1 VAPRDIAVLYRAN
14 FQSRVL
20 EESFLSLNIPYRVLG
35 VKFFERKEVR
45 DVISYIKAALNQES
59 FYDVKRII
67 NVPPRGI
74 GKVTYTKILAGN
86 IEGLTPA
93 MKARVAEFK
102 KLLEAI
108 KKEALSEKTSSLIK
122 FIMRETG
129 MEKSLKD
136 GTEENTE
143 RLENLKELVTLATK
157 YDILTPQEGI
167 EKLLSDVALA
177 TDQDSLERNEN
188 AVKLMTVHAAKGLEF
203 RYVFIAGLEQD
214 LFPHRGMG
222 REEGASEREE
232 EERRLFYV
240 ALTRAKEKLFLSY
253 TAVRTIFGAK
263 QVNTP
268 SEFLSDIDDEFV
280 EQEEGSGGGEALY
293 TIRFD

>member
-1 VAPRDIAVLYRAN
+1 
-14 FQSRVL
+14 
-20 EESFLSLNIPYRVLG
+20 
-35 VKFFERKEVR
+35 
-45 DVISYIKAALNQES
+45 
-59 FYDVKRII
+59 
-67 NVPPRGI
+67 
-74 GKVTYTKILAGN
+74 
-86 IEGLTPA
+86 
-93 MKARVAEFK
+93 MK
-102 KLLEAI
+102 
-108 KKEALSEKTSSLIK
+108 
-122 FIMRETG
+122 ETG
-129 MEKSLKD
+129 MEKSFKD

-157 YDILTPQEGI
+157 YDILAPQEGI
-167 EKLLSDVALA
+167 EKLLFDVALT

-222 REEGASEREE
+222 GKEGASEREE

-240 ALTRAKEKLFLSY
+240 ALTRAKEKLFLSH
-253 TAVRTIFGAK
+253 TALRTIFGAK

-293 TIRFD
+293 TIHFD